1 MDLNYGKNLT
11 RIISILS
18 VFYWLWWQLV
28 RAEHVTHTHD
38 FNMDDIFHGDMPA
51 IHEIHTDPLLHH
63 GDDHHGYH
71 HGDYRQSQHG
81 VDPHAPYHH
90 QLI

>member
-38 FNMDDIFHGDMPA
+38 LGMDDLFDGDKNYEVRL
-51 IHEIHTDPLLHH
+51 HERDNINI
-63 GDDHHGYH
+63 
-71 HGDYRQSQHG
+71 
-81 VDPHAPYHH
+81 VDAY
-90 QLI
+90 